1 VGQGEINTTRKTP
14 LLMACQP
21 GKQNIDWQLFID
33 KMGVGCRQYQSGKIK
48 NSLFLKQ
55 DVQWLGRST

>member
-1 VGQGEINTTRKTP
+1 
-14 LLMACQP
+14 MACQP

-33 KMGVGCRQYQSGKIK
+33 KMGLGCRQYQSGKIK

-55 DVQWLGRST
+55 DMQWHGRST